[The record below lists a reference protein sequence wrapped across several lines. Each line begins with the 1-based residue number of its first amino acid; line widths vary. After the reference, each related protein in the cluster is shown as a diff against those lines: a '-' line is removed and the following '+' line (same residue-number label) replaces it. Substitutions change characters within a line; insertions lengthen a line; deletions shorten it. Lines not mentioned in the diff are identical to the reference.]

1 MAIVCCYALS
11 CYRLKPGACIF
22 MTPKINHLLNR
33 KWHWSLYAKPFFAI
47 LFSFILFFH
56 SFGANITSTAAGG
69 NWNATGSW
77 VGSVVPVA
85 GDVVTIDYRANI
97 TVTANAACASIT
109 WSATAMTASRALTI
123 NSGTTLTVSGNIT
136 MVSPAANWNRTVSVA
151 GNLFCANLTMPTTSG
166 NSADCILSIA
176 TTGVVT
182 ISNDLIM
189 ATTFARNHVDM
200 TGNAVINIGGDVGTT
215 ATPTAQGGGFTTPPS
230 TSTINLNGS
239 SIQNV
244 FLYGGASSLGIL
256 KINNTAGVTNRIA
269 FTTATLTIG
278 DLTSNSIFK
287 DSGYQVTSTGTLN
300 LDNNSF
306 FKLGRAA
313 VTTIFPAF
321 ATRNINAGTT
331 VEFMAGITQVV
342 SITPAYSNL
351 TLSGVSKTISAGTLT
366 VGGDLTINTGATFN
380 GGANNPVVNLK
391 GNFSNSGTFTSGTG
405 LFTMN
410 GTVDQTITSS
420 SALTFNGSLTIAN
433 SGGAIVT
440 DNNAAITI
448 GTGDNL
454 TINSGSIF
462 YLKNNIISG
471 AGTFTL
477 SSGGT
482 LGIGEANGITASGA
496 TGNVQTTTRNF
507 NTGANYI
514 YNGIVNQATG
524 SGLPATVNDLTI
536 DNAGAGG
543 SNTVTLGSNVSVSS
557 NLTVSTGIFD
567 LVGFTANR
575 STAGGTL
582 TVSNGTQ
589 LIIGGTNTL
598 PSNYSTHVIGAT
610 STVEYAGTT
619 TTVAALNSSQ
629 VYGNLTISGSGVTTT
644 ASFSVA
650 ALMSVSGSFI
660 ASAGTVTMSSTA
672 SSITNSGTLSF
683 FNLAVS
689 ATPSAQSQYSADLT
703 ISNTLTVSGA
713 TNFSP
718 ASGTITLSGA
728 TGSISNTSGTLAFFN
743 VTMSGTTISA
753 TGNFSVVGTMQVDGT
768 FAPSATTIVS
778 GAGTLNGSGT
788 VRVTRI
794 VATPSFSAQYTISTK
809 TLASLT
815 VNYIGAGAQIVS
827 AENYGSLTISTNGT
841 RTVTF
846 VNGGTIGVSGVFTP
860 TTTTTTYVV
869 TGNTFDYNGSGAQT
883 IAPFT
888 YNILNIS
895 NAGVKSITVSTTVT
909 CLNIN
914 LNGAATL
921 DIPSSANALVV
932 TQ

>member
-1 MAIVCCYALS
+1 
-11 CYRLKPGACIF
+11 

-33 KWHWSLYAKPFFAI
+33 KWHWSLYAKPFYVT
-47 LFSFILFFH
+47 LFSCILFFH
-56 SFGANITSTAAGG
+56 SFGAITSTATGG

-77 VGSVVPVA
+77 VGGVVPVA

-97 TVTANAACASIT
+97 TVTADAACASIT
-109 WSATAMTASRALTI
+109 WSATAMTGSRALTI
-123 NSGTTLTVSGNIT
+123 NSGFTLTVSGTIT
-136 MVSPAANWNRTVSVA
+136 MNSPAANWNRTVSVA
-151 GNLFCANLTMPTTSG
+151 GNLICANLSMTATSG
-166 NSADCILSIA
+166 NNADCILSIA

-200 TGNAVINIGGDVGTT
+200 TGNAVINIGGDVGNT

-230 TSTINLNGS
+230 TSTINLNGT

-256 KINNTAGVTNRIA
+256 KINNVFGVTNRVA
-269 FTTATLTIG
+269 MTTATLTIG
-278 DLTSNSIFK
+278 DITSNSIYK

-300 LDNNSF
+300 LNNNSF
-306 FKLGRAA
+306 FKLGRANA
-313 VTTIFPAF
+313 TTIFPAF
-321 ATRNINAGTT
+321 GTRNINAGTT
-331 VEFMAGITQVV
+331 VEYLSGSAAQVV
-342 SITPAYSNL
+342 SVTPSYANL
-351 TLSGVSKTISAGTLT
+351 TLSGLSKTISAGTLT

-380 GGANNPVVNLK
+380 GASNPVVNLS
-391 GNFSNSGTFTSGTG
+391 GNFVNSGTFTSGTG

-410 GTVDQTITSS
+410 GIADQSISS
-420 SALTFNGSLTIAN
+420 TNTLTFSGGLTIGN

-440 DNNAAITI
+440 NTNAAIAIPT
-448 GTGDNL
+448 TKVM
-454 TINSGSIF
+454 TINNASVFYAGS
-462 YLKNNIISG
+462 NIING

-482 LGIGEANGITASGA
+482 LGIGEANGITSSGA

-524 SGLPATVNDLTI
+524 SGLPATVNVLTI
-536 DNAGAGG
+536 DNAGGGG
-543 SNTVTLGSNVSVSS
+543 SNTVTLGANVSVTS
-557 NLTVSTGIFD
+557 NLTITSGVFD
-567 LVGFTANR
+567 LSSFTANR
-575 STAGGTL
+575 GSAGGTL

-629 VYGNLTISGSGVTTT
+629 VYGNLTISGSGVTT
-644 ASFSVA
+644 AANFSVA
-650 ALMSVSGSFI
+650 ALMNVSGSLI
-660 ASAGTVTMSSTA
+660 ASAGTVTMSSTS

-683 FNLAVS
+683 FNFTVS
-689 ATPSAQSQYSADLT
+689 ATPSAQSQYSADFT
-703 ISNTLTVSGA
+703 TSNTLTVSGS

-718 ASGTITLSGA
+718 AGGTITLSGT
-728 TGSISNTSGTLAFFN
+728 TGSISNVSGTLAFNN
-743 VTMSGTTISA
+743 VTMTGTTISA
-753 TGNFSVVGTMQVDGT
+753 TGNFSAAGTMQVDGT

-778 GAGTLNGSGT
+778 GAGTLSGSGT

-794 VATPSFSAQYTISTK
+794 IATPSFSAQYTISTK
-809 TLASLT
+809 TLASLI
-815 VNYIGAGAQIVS
+815 VDYIGAGAQTIS
-827 AENYGSLTISTNGT
+827 AENYGSLKVSTNGT
-841 RTVTF
+841 RTVTLI
-846 VNGGTIGVSGVFTP
+846 NGGTIGVSGVFTP
-860 TTTTTTYVV
+860 TATTTTYVV
-869 TGNTFDYNGSGAQT
+869 TGNTFDYNGSGAQILT
-883 IAPFT
+883 PFT

-895 NAGVKSITVSTTVT
+895 NAGVKSIAVSTTVT
-909 CLNIN
+909 CLTLN

>member
-1 MAIVCCYALS
+1 
-11 CYRLKPGACIF
+11 

-33 KWHWSLYAKPFFAI
+33 KWHRSFYVKLFLI
-47 LFSFILFFH
+47 TLFSWMVILP
-56 SFGANITSTAAGG
+56 SFGANITSTSTGG

-77 VGSVVPVA
+77 IGGVVPVA

-151 GNLFCANLTMPTTSG
+151 GNLFCANLSMPATSG

-200 TGNAVINIGGDVGTT
+200 TGNAVINIGGNVGTT
-215 ATPTAQGGGFTTPPS
+215 ASPTAQGGGFTTPPS
-230 TSTINLNGS
+230 TSTINLNGT

-256 KINNTAGVTNRIA
+256 KINNTFGVTNRIA
-269 FTTATLTIG
+269 MTVATLTIG

-300 LDNNSF
+300 LNNNSY

-313 VTTIFPAF
+313 VTTTFPAF
-321 ATRNINAGTT
+321 ATRNISTGTT
-331 VEFMAGITQVV
+331 VEYMAGITQVV

-351 TLSGVSKTISAGTLT
+351 TLSGVSKTISAGTLS
-366 VGGDLTINTGATFN
+366 VGGNLTINTGATFN
-380 GGANNPVVNLK
+380 GGTNNPIVNLS
-391 GNFSNSGTFTSGTG
+391 GNFNNSGTFTSGTG

-410 GTVDQTITSS
+410 GTINQSISS
-420 SALTFNGSLTIAN
+420 TTALTFSGSLTIGN

-440 DNNAAITI
+440 NINAAIAIPATKVM
-448 GTGDNL
+448 
-454 TINSGSIF
+454 TINNSSVFYAGS
-462 YLKNNIISG
+462 NIING

-477 SSGGT
+477 ASGGT

-507 NTGANYI
+507 NTAANYI
-514 YNGIVNQATG
+514 YNGTVNQATG
-524 SGLPATVNDLTI
+524 SGLPASVNLLTI
-536 DNAGAGG
+536 DNTGGSG
-543 SNTVTLGSNVSVSS
+543 SNTVTLVANVSVTTD
-557 NLTVSTGIFD
+557 LTITAGVFD
-567 LVGFTANR
+567 LGSFTANR
-575 STAGGTL
+575 ATAGGTL

-610 STVEYAGTT
+610 STIEYAGTS

-629 VYGNLTISGSGVTTT
+629 VYGNLTISGSGVTSS

-650 ALMSVSGSFI
+650 ALLKVTGSFI
-660 ASAGTVTMSSTA
+660 ASAGTETMSSTA
-672 SSITNSGTLSF
+672 SSITNSGLLSF
-683 FNLAVS
+683 FNLAIS
-689 ATPSAQSQYSADLT
+689 ATPSAQSQYSANFT
-703 ISNTLTVSGA
+703 ISNALNINGS

-728 TGSISNTSGTLAFFN
+728 TGSISNTSGTLTFFN
-743 VTMSGTTISA
+743 VTLSGTTISA

-778 GAGTLNGSGT
+778 GAGNLTGNGI
-788 VRVTRI
+788 VNVTRI
-794 VATPSFSAQYTISTK
+794 VAAPSFSAQYTISTK

-815 VNYIGAGAQIVS
+815 VNYIGAGAQTVS

-846 VNGGTIGVSGVFTP
+846 VNGGTVGVSAVFTP
-860 TTTTTTYVV
+860 TATTTTYVV

-909 CLNIN
+909 CLSIN
-914 LNGAATL
+914 LNGTATL